1 MRQKDVR
8 FGRATVV
15 VDERGGWALPG
26 GGRTDQ
32 RVEAMAAAA
41 EIDRMLA
48 RGAEVTPEVVQQP
61 VVVVR
66 RPAKSASVI
75 LSRT

>member
-41 EIDRMLA
+41 EIDRMLSC
-48 RGAEVTPEVVQQP
+48 GAEVAPEVVQQP

>member
-1 MRQKDVR
+1 
-8 FGRATVV
+8 
-15 VDERGGWALPG
+15 
-26 GGRTDQ
+26 
-32 RVEAMAAAA
+32 MAAAA

>member
-1 MRQKDVR
+1 MRQSNVR
-8 FGRATVV
+8 VGRATVV

-26 GGRTDQ
+26 GGRTD
-32 RVEAMAAAA
+32 RRLEAMAAAA
-41 EIDRMLA
+41 EIDRMLSRA
-48 RGAEVTPEVVQQP
+48 AEVTPEVIRPP

-66 RPAKSASVI
+66 RPAKSGSVI